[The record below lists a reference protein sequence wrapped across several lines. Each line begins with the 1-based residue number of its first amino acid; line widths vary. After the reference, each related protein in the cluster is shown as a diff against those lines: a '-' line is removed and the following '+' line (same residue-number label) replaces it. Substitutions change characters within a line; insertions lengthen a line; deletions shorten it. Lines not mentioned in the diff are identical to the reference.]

1 MNLEPCQRHAD
12 PSANTLRDRLVARL
26 LDERTPDGLW
36 EGRLASSALSTAVAA
51 FALHRLDPV
60 AHRPA
65 VDRALGWLVT
75 HANADGGWGD
85 TPRSR
90 SNASTTL
97 LCRAAL
103 SVADPADEAAIAVRD
118 AADAWVARAAGSTHP
133 DAIAAL
139 VLTCYGSDR
148 TFSIPILVMLSLAG
162 LLGPDEQAWRRL
174 PQLPFELAALPSSW
188 YRFVGL
194 PVVSYALPALIAIGL
209 LQHRRHPSRLP
220 GIAWLRNAIT
230 PAVLSKLARIQ
241 PASGG
246 FLEAAPLTGF
256 VALSLAAAGETDHPV
271 VLKAREFLLGTV
283 RPDGSWPIDTNLKT
297 WVTTLAV
304 QALADGDGLSAEHR
318 AALAPVR
325 NWLLRTQHRVRHPY
339 TGAAPGGWA
348 WTDLSGGV
356 PDADDTAG
364 ALLALHALQGGA
376 GSPSTPRRPRRG
388 RPTLFG
394 PSDNSPDDMS
404 PSKAQ
409 TTLCAAESGLRWLLA
424 LQNRD
429 GGLPTFCR
437 GWGRL
442 PFDRSCPDLTAH
454 AIAAMQAW
462 HADVSPTLRRRLVR
476 ATKRAVGYLARTQRT
491 DGSWAPLWFG
501 NEWVECGENR
511 TYGTAKALLGLV
523 RLRGGP
529 LDARVAP
536 MLAAGARWLERNVND
551 DGGWGGGPGAP
562 STVEETALAAQALCA
577 MLDAP
582 PSLVARGLDWI
593 AQHEPRDG
601 DTEAAPMGLYFA
613 SLWYWERLYPL
624 IYATAAFRLSDRSCQ

>member
-1 MNLEPCQRHAD
+1 LNPEPCQHHAD
-12 PSANTLRDRLVARL
+12 PSADAMRDQLVARL

-65 VDRALGWLVT
+65 VDRALRWLVT

-103 SVADPADEAAIAVRD
+103 SAAQASDHAAIAARD
-118 AADAWVARAAGSTHP
+118 AADAWIARAAGSTHP

-139 VLTCYGSDR
+139 VLTCYGNDR
-148 TFSIPILVMLSLAG
+148 TFSIPILVMVALAG
-162 LLGPDEQAWRRL
+162 LLGPDEEAWRRL
-174 PQLPFELAALPSSW
+174 PRLPFELAALPSSW

-194 PVVSYALPALIAIGL
+194 PVVSYALPALIAMGL
-209 LQHRRHPSRLP
+209 LQHRRHRSRAP
-220 GIAWLRNAIT
+220 GLGALRDAAT
-230 PAVLSKLARIQ
+230 PLVLVKLTRLQ

-256 VALSLAAAGETDHPV
+256 VALSLAAAGESNHPV

-304 QALADGDGLSAEHR
+304 QALAGDDGLSAEHR
-318 AALAPVR
+318 AALASVR

-364 ALLALHALQGGA
+364 ALLALRALDPTTREA
-376 GSPSTPRRPRRG
+376 RR
-388 RPTLFG
+388 
-394 PSDNSPDDMS
+394 
-404 PSKAQ
+404 
-409 TTLCAAESGLRWLLA
+409 AAESGLRWLLA

-462 HADVSPTLRRRLVR
+462 HADVSPMLRRRLTR
-476 ATKRAVGYLARTQRT
+476 AMKRAVGYLARAQRA
-491 DGSWAPLWFG
+491 DGNWAPLWFG
-501 NEWVECGENR
+501 NEWVEGGENR
-511 TYGTAKALLGLV
+511 TYGTAKAMLGLA

-529 LDARVAP
+529 LDAHVAP
-536 MLAAGARWLERNVND
+536 MLSAGAHWLEQNVND

-562 STVEETALAAQALCA
+562 STVEETALAVQALA
-577 MLDAP
+577 VATEAP
-582 PSLVARGLDWI
+582 STLIAGGLDWI
-593 AQHEPRDG
+593 ARHPPVDG
-601 DTEAAPMGLYFA
+601 DAEAAPIGLYFA

-624 IYATAAFRLSDRSCQ
+624 IYATGAFRLSDYHVDNRSAFAIIASSSGGTHVNQTDINTRSP

>member
-1 MNLEPCQRHAD
+1 MNPESCQRHAD
-12 PSANTLRDRLVARL
+12 PSVAAIREHLVERL
-26 LDERTPDGLW
+26 LAERTHDGLW
-36 EGRLASSALSTAVAA
+36 EGHLASSALSTAVAA

-65 VDRALGWLVT
+65 VDRALHWLVN

-103 SVADPADEAAIAVRD
+103 SVADPAEQTAIAARD
-118 AADAWVARAAGSTHP
+118 TADAWIARAAGSTHP
-133 DAIAAL
+133 DAIATL
-139 VLTCYGSDR
+139 VLTCYGNDR
-148 TFSIPILVMLSLAG
+148 TFSIPILVMVALAG

-174 PQLPFELAALPSSW
+174 PRLPFELAALPSSG

-194 PVVSYALPALIAIGL
+194 PVVSYALPALIAMGL
-209 LQHRRHPSRLP
+209 LQHRRHRSHVP
-220 GIAWLRNAIT
+220 GLGALRDAVT
-230 PAVLSKLARIQ
+230 PVVLSKLSRIQ

-256 VALSLAAAGETDHPV
+256 VALSLAAAGESKHPV
-271 VLKAREFLLGTV
+271 VAKAREFLLRTV

-304 QALADGDGLSAEHR
+304 QALASGDGLSTKHR
-318 AALAPVR
+318 EALTPVR
-325 NWLLRTQHRVRHPY
+325 DWLLSTQHRVRHPY

-364 ALLALHALQGGA
+364 ALLALRELDA
-376 GSPSTPRRPRRG
+376 STREARR
-388 RPTLFG
+388 
-394 PSDNSPDDMS
+394 
-404 PSKAQ
+404 
-409 TTLCAAESGLRWLLA
+409 AAESGLRWLLA

-437 GWGRL
+437 GWGKL
-442 PFDRSCPDLTAH
+442 PFDQSCPDLTAH

-462 HADVSPTLRRRLVR
+462 HTDVSSTLRRRLTH
-476 ATKRAVGYLARTQRT
+476 ATKRAVGYLARAQRA

-501 NEWVECGENR
+501 NEQAEDGENR
-511 TYGTAKALLGLV
+511 TYGTAKAVLGLV

-529 LDARVAP
+529 FDAHAAP
-536 MLAAGARWLERNVND
+536 MLAAGVCWMEHNVNG

-562 STVEETALAAQALCA
+562 STIEETALAVQALA
-577 MLDAP
+577 
-582 PSLVARGLDWI
+582 VATEASSTVIAGGLDWI
-593 AQHEPRDG
+593 ARHQPVDG
-601 DTEAAPMGLYFA
+601 DAEAAPIGLYFA

-624 IYATAAFRLSDRSCQ
+624 IYTTGALGAVLHPGLIPGLKSANNTSI

>member
-1 MNLEPCQRHAD
+1 
-12 PSANTLRDRLVARL
+12 
-26 LDERTPDGLW
+26 
-36 EGRLASSALSTAVAA
+36 
-51 FALHRLDPV
+51 
-60 AHRPA
+60 
-65 VDRALGWLVT
+65 
-75 HANADGGWGD
+75 
-85 TPRSR
+85 
-90 SNASTTL
+90 
-97 LCRAAL
+97 
-103 SVADPADEAAIAVRD
+103 
-118 AADAWVARAAGSTHP
+118 
-133 DAIAAL
+133 
-139 VLTCYGSDR
+139 
-148 TFSIPILVMLSLAG
+148 
-162 LLGPDEQAWRRL
+162 
-174 PQLPFELAALPSSW
+174 
-188 YRFVGL
+188 
-194 PVVSYALPALIAIGL
+194 
-209 LQHRRHPSRLP
+209 
-220 GIAWLRNAIT
+220 
-230 PAVLSKLARIQ
+230 
-241 PASGG
+241 
-246 FLEAAPLTGF
+246 
-256 VALSLAAAGETDHPV
+256 

-364 ALLALHALQGGA
+364 ALLALRALDPTTREA
-376 GSPSTPRRPRRG
+376 RR
-388 RPTLFG
+388 
-394 PSDNSPDDMS
+394 
-404 PSKAQ
+404 
-409 TTLCAAESGLRWLLA
+409 AAESGLRWLLA